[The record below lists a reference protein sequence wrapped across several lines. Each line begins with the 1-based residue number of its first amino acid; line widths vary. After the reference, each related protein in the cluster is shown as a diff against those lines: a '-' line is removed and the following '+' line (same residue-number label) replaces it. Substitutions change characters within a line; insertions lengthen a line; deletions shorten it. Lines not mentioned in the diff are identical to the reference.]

1 MINTQFLCFREDF
14 SGCGASEFAESEI
27 SLFVWN
33 PQDYSRKGVLE
44 VKREVALEI
53 EIGCMLG
60 IRKGAGFDL
69 RVQLVKERFLPS
81 RASRTKKLGMSP
93 EAQVKGKV
101 G

>member
-1 MINTQFLCFREDF
+1 M
-14 SGCGASEFAESEI
+14 
-27 SLFVWN
+27 
-33 PQDYSRKGVLE
+33 LE
-44 VKREVALEI
+44 VEREVALEI
-53 EIGCMLG
+53 G
-60 IRKGAGFDL
+60 KGTGFGL